1 MKKIFY
7 LILVL
12 ILIFAGIFYGK
23 SYILKK
29 SQSQLLLKNMTVRSE
44 IKKDIHNLKTISESL
59 NLKNVLDLIDEI
71 SDDLSQIKSVRVSVD
86 QATQNRNRDL
96 NIEMQIVEQM
106 EINKISDI
114 LNSTYNIFYV
124 DQSLKL
130 LNKDI
135 LNCALKISELKTHLK
150 NWKGVLTIAEA
161 KRIMEILNKKE
172 TGGEIVNILYDIEKY
187 IELFKS
193 GNPQYERFM
202 KEINIFTEKVD
213 EMLTNKDQLIDS
225 DLQKAIT
232 NLEDLRAVKSNIDP
246 NLSILLQDAQ
256 KDTWRGYLVEMRKAV
271 EDLSENL

>member
-1 MKKIFY
+1 MMKKIFY

-150 NWKGVLTIAEA
+150 NWKGVLTL
-161 KRIMEILNKKE
+161 KNILNFLNQ
-172 TGGEIVNILYDIEKY
+172 GIRNMNGL
-187 IELFKS
+187 
-193 GNPQYERFM
+193 
-202 KEINIFTEKVD
+202 
-213 EMLTNKDQLIDS
+213 
-225 DLQKAIT
+225 
-232 NLEDLRAVKSNIDP
+232 
-246 NLSILLQDAQ
+246 
-256 KDTWRGYLVEMRKAV
+256 
-271 EDLSENL
+271 